1 MLYFLAEE
9 IVRQGGPPV
18 FTYSTTRAL
27 LGFLTALLISILI
40 GRPTIKWLFQNGY
53 RDFPRNYGAISISN
67 KEGTPTMGG
76 LIMLLSSCASMFLWC
91 DLLNLRTWLVLASIV
106 IFAFLGFIDDK
117 AKRDNKSADGGASR
131 IVKIIPQVL
140 FGIGLGVVALF
151 PQFDLF
157 PEINGVYIGDMWC
170 LPFIKNPI
178 LHLSWFLPVWGLMWS
193 GGITNAV
200 NYTDGLDGM
209 LSVPAFFALLVL
221 GVYAFVMGNS
231 VLAEYLHFP
240 FIHGVGELAVICSI
254 FMGCCLGFLWF
265 NSFPAEVFMGDLGS
279 LMLGGV
285 MMTVSFLL
293 RQEWLFLLVGGIF
306 IFEFMT
312 SVVQD
317 YYFLKRK
324 GRRFFRQ
331 APFHR
336 SLKNGHGIA
345 EPKVVVRYWIVAAL
359 LAAIGLIAL
368 KLR

>member
-1 MLYFLAEE
+1 MLYFLAEKL
-9 IVRQGGPPV
+9 VKMGGPSV

-27 LGFLTALLISILI
+27 LGFLTALLISIWI
-40 GRPTIKWLFQNGY
+40 GRPTIKWLFQKGF
-53 RDFPRNYGAISISN
+53 RDFPRNYGMISVSN

-76 LIMLLSSCASMFLWC
+76 VIILISSCISMFLWC
-91 DLLNLRTWLVLASIV
+91 DLMNPRTWLIFLSIV
-106 IFAFLGFIDDK
+106 VFAALGYVDDK

-131 IVKIIPQVL
+131 IKKIIPQVL
-140 FGIGLGVVALF
+140 FGLVLGIVALF
-151 PQFDLF
+151 PRFGLF
-157 PEINGVYIGDMWC
+157 PEIDGVYIGDMWC
-170 LPFIKNPI
+170 LPFLKNPI
-178 LHLSWFLPVWGLMWS
+178 LHLSWFLPIWGVIWS

-209 LSVPAFFALLVL
+209 LSVPVLFSLLVL

-240 FIHGVGELAVICSI
+240 FINGVGELTVICSI

-285 MMTVSFLL
+285 MMTISFLL
-293 RQEWLFLLVGGIF
+293 RQEWLFLLIGGIF
-306 IFEFMT
+306 IFEFFT
-312 SVVQD
+312 SVSQE
-317 YYFLKRK
+317 YYFINRK
-324 GRRFFRQ
+324 GQRAFRE

-359 LAAIGLIAL
+359 LATIGLIAL
-368 KLR
+368 KIR